1 MAINWP
7 IPEFLPECRVWTFSG
22 GKAYSRAM
30 QRRWIE
36 DEVFGKQRR
45 RVSTV
50 SPLAGH
56 DHPGRAA
63 RLLAAAA
70 RKGLRALPDHV
81 KTMTRRVIS
90 TTHCLLPTV
99 FFAALLA
106 AGLAAHAQTNRL
118 ALAEEYTV
126 RRWGVEDGLPEGMI
140 TSLQQFPDGFL
151 WLTTPRHVVR
161 FDGVE
166 FVTFSGDVCSVDKIG
181 KLNGILRDRQGN
193 VWVSGETGVIRYDGV
208 TWTTVALVG
217 EGHLAAPRFLVFW
230 LRETADGALWLA
242 SSEGLFKYDGH
253 EFRLIPPVGGTKEVY
268 YSAAIV
274 DPPLI
279 QGTNAPAKIWL
290 LGGSGL
296 FSFDGQNYTQPDSS
310 GIMTNR
316 MTQLFT
322 GSGGAFWATDA
333 KGNLSSCS
341 HGGWTSVMPR
351 TLRVSALLEREDG
364 TLWLGVVEGL
374 YRWNGKR
381 MKVVTGP
388 DFEMLHSVRCLAF
401 DSRGDGLWVGTG
413 NGLVR
418 LGSAAI
424 RMFPILDRDQA
435 KAVTAIQPF
444 GTNAFWVGVANAGLW
459 SGPVANLAPSAN
471 VPKKFSRKAFVTA
484 LLQSGDGALWI
495 GTQGVHLWRMPTRG
509 EGYQLTSPPG
519 VASRDITSLL
529 EDSSGRIWVGTP
541 EGLYTREEGDW
552 LVRHAG
558 GPEDAVLSLCNDGA
572 GGLWAGTQSCGL
584 WHRSEKGNWMVLRT
598 SEGMPSDTIRGLI
611 RDGSARLW
619 VATPKGVALVEGDG
633 QRIVSFARDQ
643 GLPDDDIRQILDDT
657 EGQLWVGTRR
667 AILRVSKAD
676 FLSVAEK
683 SRAVLTPQLFGS
695 GHGLKGELSGGD
707 NSGSGP
713 LAVRTAEG
721 RLWFAMRSGLA
732 MLDPGLLTDEAPPPL
747 YIEGV
752 WAMSGPGVRSES
764 LFMPQTYSDTVQ
776 SGPSPA
782 RFPAGSRNIAI
793 RYTSPCFSAPEYV
806 MFRTKLEGYETDW
819 SKPAIA
825 RGSMYS
831 KLPPGAYRFRVMAF
845 SSAGGWREA
854 GDGVSF
860 VVMPFFWQTWWFLSL
875 SGALMLGSVGLA
887 SGWLVRRRAR
897 RKLERLERERAMDRE
912 RTRIA
917 RDIHD
922 EVGANLTHISILGTL
937 AARDDVPDTVS
948 RAKCLEVAEVARETI
963 RACSEIVWSVNPMND
978 SLKNFVLHVARYAG
992 EYLAPARIR
1001 CRTEAAESLPE
1012 VTLAPACR
1020 HELFLVVKEALQNV
1034 VKHAQAKE
1042 VRLTVAVREGMLEVR
1057 VADDGVGFNPALIV
1071 AEAGSP
1077 HGNGLGNMQARM
1089 ASVQGRCSIESGWG
1103 GKGTTV
1109 VLAMP
1114 LFSGGRKS

>member
-1 MAINWP
+1 MAEDWP
-7 IPEFLPECRVWTFSG
+7 IPEFLPERRVWTFSG

-36 DEVFGKQRR
+36 EEVSGRPRR
-45 RVSTV
+45 HRP
-50 SPLAGH
+50 PLSI
-56 DHPGRAA
+56 
-63 RLLAAAA
+63 
-70 RKGLRALPDHV
+70 
-81 KTMTRRVIS
+81 TQ
-90 TTHCLLPTV
+90 CLLPVV
-99 FFAALLA
+99 FLAALLA
-106 AGLAAHAQTNRL
+106 SFLSAFAQTNRL
-118 ALAEEYTV
+118 SIAEEYTV

-140 TSLQQFPDGFL
+140 TAIQPFPDGFL

-166 FVTFSGDVCSVDKIG
+166 FLMFPRDANSTDKIG

-193 VWVSGETGVIRYDGV
+193 VWVSGETGVIRYDGGA
-208 TWTTVALVG
+208 WTTVALVG
-217 EGHLAAPRFLVFW
+217 EGRLAAPRLLVFW
-230 LRETADGALWLA
+230 LKETVDGSLWLA
-242 SSEGLFKYDGH
+242 SSAGIFKYDGH
-253 EFRLIPPVGGTKEVY
+253 EFRLIQPVGGAKEVF
-268 YSAAIV
+268 YSAATV
-274 DPPLI
+274 EPSRG
-279 QGTNAPAKIWL
+279 QGTNDPVKVWL

-296 FSFDGQNYTQPDSS
+296 FSFDGQNYTQQDSPGTS
-310 GIMTNR
+310 TNR

-322 GSGGAFWATDA
+322 GSGGTLWATDA
-333 KGNLSSCS
+333 KGNLSRRSS
-341 HGGWTSVMPR
+341 EGWMAVMPQ
-351 TLRVSALLEREDG
+351 TLRVSALLENGDG

-374 YRWNGKR
+374 FRWNR
-381 MKVVTGP
+381 RRVKVVPGP
-388 DFEMLHSVRCLAF
+388 DFEMLHSVRCIAS
-401 DSRGDGLWVGTG
+401 DTRGDGLWVGTG

-418 LGSAAI
+418 IGAAAV

-435 KAVTAIQPF
+435 KGVTAIHPL
-444 GTNAFWVGVANAGLW
+444 GTNDFCVGVANAGLW
-459 SGPVANLAPSAN
+459 SGSVATLAPSTN
-471 VPKKFSRKAFVTA
+471 MPKKFSRKAFVTA
-484 LLQSGDGALWI
+484 FLQSGDGALWI
-495 GTQGVHLWRMPTRG
+495 GTQGGHLWCMPVHG
-509 EGYQLTSPPG
+509 EGYQLTCPPG
-519 VASRDITSLL
+519 LASRDITSLL
-529 EDSSGRIWVGTP
+529 EDHAGTIWVGTP
-541 EGLYTREEGDW
+541 EGLYTREKGEW

-584 WHRSEKGNWMVLRT
+584 WHRSSQGNWLALRA
-598 SEGMPSDTIRGLI
+598 SDGMPSDTIRGLI

-619 VATPKGVALVEGDG
+619 VATPKGLALVEGEG
-633 QRIVSFARDQ
+633 KRIISFTRDQ
-643 GLPDDDIRQILDDT
+643 GLPDDDVRQILDDT
-657 EGQLWVGTRR
+657 EGQLWLGTRD
-667 AILRVSKAD
+667 AIVRVGKEDLIA
-676 FLSVAEK
+676 VAEK
-683 SRAVLTPQLFGS
+683 NRAVLTPRLFGR

-713 LAVRTAEG
+713 LAVRTADG

-732 MLDPGLLTDEAPPPL
+732 MLDPGLLTDDTPPPL

-752 WAMSGPGVRSES
+752 WAMSAPGMRPES
-764 LFMPQTYSDTVQ
+764 LLLPKIYSSTPL
-776 SGPSPA
+776 SGSSPV
-782 RFPAGSRNIAI
+782 RFPAGSRNIAV
-793 RYTSPCFSAPEYV
+793 RYTSPCFTAPEHV

-819 SKPAIA
+819 SRPTAA
-825 RGSMYS
+825 RATTYP
-831 KLPPGAYRFRVMAF
+831 KLPPGAYRFRAMAF
-845 SSAGGWREA
+845 TSAGGWRES
-854 GDGVSF
+854 GEGVNF
-860 VVMPFFWQTWWFLSL
+860 VIMPFFWQTWWFLGL
-875 SGALMLGSVGLA
+875 SGVLMLGSVGLA

-897 RKLERLERERAMDRE
+897 RKLEWLEHERAMDRE

-937 AARDDVPDTVS
+937 AARDDVPDDVS

-963 RACSEIVWSVNPMND
+963 RACSEIVWSVNPLND
-978 SLKNFVLHVARYAG
+978 TVENFVLHVARYAG

-1001 CRTEAAESLPE
+1001 CRTEAAEPLPE

-1057 VADDGVGFNPALIV
+1057 VTDDGVGFDPAQVV

-1089 ASVQGRCSIESGWG
+1089 ASVQGRCSIESRRG
-1103 GKGTTV
+1103 GRGTTV

-1114 LFSGGRKS
+1114 LFAGGRKS